1 MPHTATAAASA
12 YAQIKLDLDAK
23 PPAPADRWD
32 ATAHAPNVRPA
43 HALYR
48 QHADVLDKLPEPLAA
63 RLAARNASTRQ
74 GARLDAYLLRLLALS
89 VGDDGVAT
97 ADQRWLAGHAGRTR
111 AQVRKR
117 LARLTAEGS
126 LRLVR
131 HGASHTSAAYEIA
144 DFAASLRTRQGGVQ
158 SGQGGGSPKGSPKT
172 PANRS
177 ARESSVFTDQR
188 EETAT
193 TVRQGKD
200 DGRRPRSTPKAA
212 RPAAVEESSTE
223 EPAGRPPSA
232 GVLAQLAALT
242 EHLRIDLDRRPADRP
257 PPDRADNEWDH

>member
-158 SGQGGGSPKGSPKT
+158 
-172 PANRS
+172 
-177 ARESSVFTDQR
+177 
-188 EETAT
+188 
-193 TVRQGKD
+193 
-200 DGRRPRSTPKAA
+200 RRPPTEARANLQYSLIKEKRRLQPSGRGKTMDADPGA
-212 RPAAVEESSTE
+212 RPRRRVRLPSKNPLRKNRQAV
-223 EPAGRPPSA
+223 R
-232 GVLAQLAALT
+232 
-242 EHLRIDLDRRPADRP
+242 HRRECSRS
-257 PPDRADNEWDH
+257 

>member
-1 MPHTATAAASA
+1 MLQTTTAAPA
-12 YAQIKLDLDAK
+12 YAQLALDVDTT
-23 PPAPADRWD
+23 PPDPRDLWD
-32 ATAHAPNVRPA
+32 PTAHRPDVRPA

-48 QHADVLDKLPEPLAA
+48 QHADVLGKLPEPLAA

-97 ADQRWLAGHAGRTR
+97 ADQRWLATHAGRAR
-111 AQVRKR
+111 AQIVKR

-144 DFAASLRTRQGGVQ
+144 DFAAYLRTRQ
-158 SGQGGGSPKGSPKT
+158 GGSPKGSPKT

-177 ARESSVFTDQR
+177 ARESSVFIDQR

-193 TVRQGKD
+193 TVKQGKD

-242 EHLRIDLDRRPADRP
+242 ERLRSRS
-257 PPDRADNEWDH
+257 ES

>member
-158 SGQGGGSPKGSPKT
+158 SGQGGESEGESKD
-172 PANRS
+172 
-177 ARESSVFTDQR
+177 ARQQKR
-188 EETAT
+188 
-193 TVRQGKD
+193 
-200 DGRRPRSTPKAA
+200 A
-212 RPAAVEESSTE
+212 RIFSI
-223 EPAGRPPSA
+223 
-232 GVLAQLAALT
+232 
-242 EHLRIDLDRRPADRP
+242 H
-257 PPDRADNEWDH
+257 

>member
-158 SGQGGGSPKGSPKT
+158 SGQGGSPKGSPKT